1 MYSDRTFS
9 ETAAVIMR
17 TGSAIMLVPATFGL
31 FFSAI
36 GFLMSLIGGSPIGVL
51 VFSIP
56 FFSLG
61 LGIALFVGYCKL
73 ASRQLE
79 AHLERWLWI
88 ATIVFNSIPLFGIAY
103 GLNKVPATELF
114 SNGRELMIP
123 LAIWWIAAVILSS
136 LALAKNNADQKYR

>member
-61 LGIALFVGYCKL
+61 LGITLFVGYCKL

-79 AHLERWLWI
+79 AHLERPLWI
-88 ATIVFNSIPLFGIAY
+88 ATLVLNAIPLTPLVY
-103 GLNKVPATELF
+103 ELTEIRLTQISSDSLLF
-114 SNGRELMIP
+114 LP
-123 LAIWWIAAVILSS
+123 LVIWWLAAVGLSS
-136 LALAKNNADQKYR
+136 IALTKNNAAQKYR